1 MQGNSPGDAPFTPPP
16 SSAVPTVLIVLA
28 LGLMVFAGVRLA
40 GWWPLGKVDTLP
52 SSSAALQNATQV
64 PATQAVRSAPSTR
77 RPPVSAMAE
86 SNGAPPPAWSRCEIG
101 GRVVYSDT
109 ACQGSVVKS
118 SSDTTRAALSVV
130 PPGASR
136 SAGTR
141 NEAVQ
146 QALPRATAPNM
157 APDQDPTTALGAKA
171 RECAYH
177 DALIRHLDAQARQAL
192 PPGEQDRLR
201 SERKAARDRQFA
213 LSC

>member
-1 MQGNSPGDAPFTPPP
+1 MAFGQGGHATFQQRGVAERNPSTCNPSRPLSTLDTPP
-16 SSAVPTVLIVLA
+16 TGERNGRIQ
-28 LGLMVFAGVRLA
+28 RC
-40 GWWPLGKVDTLP
+40 
-52 SSSAALQNATQV
+52 AT
-64 PATQAVRSAPSTR
+64 A
-77 RPPVSAMAE
+77 
-86 SNGAPPPAWSRCEIG
+86 C
-101 GRVVYSDT
+101 VVYSDT

>member
-1 MQGNSPGDAPFTPPP
+1 MQGNTPEDSPFTPPP
-16 SSAVPTVLIVLA
+16 ARAAPTVLIALA
-28 LGLMVFAGVRLA
+28 LGVLVWAGVRLA
-40 GWWPLGKVDTLP
+40 GWWPLGTVV
-52 SSSAALQNATQV
+52 V
-64 PATQAVRSAPSTR
+64 PASAGAVTEKTIEEPTAQGARSVPPTR
-77 RPPVSAMAE
+77 RQPASA
-86 SNGAPPPAWSRCEIG
+86 GALPTDARQPAWSRCEIG

-130 PPGASR
+130 QPGASR
-136 SAGTR
+136 SAGSR

-177 DALIRHLDAQARQAL
+177 DARIRHLDAQARQAL
-192 PPGEQDRLR
+192 PAWEQDRLR

-213 LSC
+213 LRC

>member
-1 MQGNSPGDAPFTPPP
+1 MQGNTLGDAPFTPPP

-28 LGLMVFAGVRLA
+28 LGLMVLAGVRLA
-40 GWWPLGKVDTLP
+40 GWWPWGTVE
-52 SSSAALQNATQV
+52 V
-64 PATQAVRSAPSTR
+64 PASMGAVAEKTSQEPTAEAARPAPPTR
-77 RPPVSAMAE
+77 REPASA
-86 SNGAPPPAWSRCEIG
+86 GVAPTDARQPAWSRCEIG

-118 SSDTTRAALSVV
+118 SSETTRAALSVV

-136 SAGTR
+136 SVGTR

-146 QALPRATAPNM
+146 QALPRAT

-177 DALIRHLDAQARQAL
+177 DARIRHLDAQARQAL

-201 SERKAARDRQFA
+201 GERKAARDRQFA
-213 LSC
+213 LRC

>member
-40 GWWPLGKVDTLP
+40 GWWPLGTVEVPASRGAVTEKTL
-52 SSSAALQNATQV
+52 QV
-64 PATQAVRSAPSTR
+64 PSAEATRPAPPTR
-77 RPPVSAMAE
+77 REPASAGVVPTDAT
-86 SNGAPPPAWSRCEIG
+86 PPAWSRCEIG

-130 PPGASR
+130 QPGASR
-136 SAGTR
+136 SAGSR

-146 QALPRATAPNM
+146 QALPRATAPSM
-157 APDQDPTTALGAKA
+157 APDQDPTTALDTKA
-171 RECAYH
+171 RDCAYL
-177 DALIRHLDAQARQAL
+177 DARIRHLDALARQAL
-192 PPGEQDRLR
+192 PAGEQDRLR

-213 LSC
+213 LRC